1 MVLKSDGYSSDHI
14 RLNRFVFWSSAVS
27 IGILAYYLCCF
38 QKKSVLADLCA
49 KQVNHFFGWYYMLVI
64 VLCLGFVAWL
74 AFSKVGQIPL
84 GKDHD
89 KPEFGYLAWTSML
102 FSAGIGIALLYYGV
116 AEPVDHFLRPPEG
129 EAGTIQVARN
139 AMTYSFCTG
148 DSWLGTLC
156 LARCDIRLFC
166 L

>member
-49 KQVNHFFGWYYMLVI
+49 RAGKPLFGWYYMLVI

-84 GKDHD
+84 EKTTTNLS
-89 KPEFGYLAWTSML
+89 LA
-102 FSAGIGIALLYYGV
+102 I
-116 AEPVDHFLRPPEG
+116 
-129 EAGTIQVARN
+129 
-139 AMTYSFCTG
+139 
-148 DSWLGTLC
+148 WLGPQCCFRQVLVSRYFIMVLLNLLT
-156 LARCDIRLFC
+156 IF
-166 L
+166 

>member
-14 RLNRFVFWSSAVS
+14 RLNRFVFWSSAVG

-38 QKKSVLADLCA
+38 RKKSVLADLCA
-49 KQVNHFFGWYYMLVI
+49 RAGKPLFRV
-64 VLCLGFVAWL
+64 VLHVGDCAVFGFVAWL
-74 AFSKVGQIPL
+74 AFKSGTDSFR
-84 GKDHD
+84 KDHD

-129 EAGTIQVARN
+129 EAGTIQAARN

-148 DSWLGTLC
+148 VFMAGCFMPCWV
-156 LARCDIRLFC
+156 
-166 L
+166 